1 MNTPAVSV
9 IMPVYN
15 ADKFL
20 NQAIHSILNQTF
32 TDLEF
37 IIINDGSED
46 KSKEIIKGYQDSRII
61 YLENTRNEGLV
72 PSLNK
77 GISAAKGKYIAR
89 MDADD
94 IALES
99 RLQMQIDFFEQNP
112 KALVLATPVKLI
124 NEHNEDIG
132 SWSHDIQ
139 HILPESIRNFLPVN
153 NCIAHP
159 TVMIKADLLKKYKY
173 NHSQK
178 LSEDYDLWLRLSADK
193 IAIYKLKEPLLLHRI
208 LQTSFTRKTGKNLFF
223 KLMTVKFRFVIQQLR
238 KGKLTVFAVKT
249 FATALLDCLK
259 GVGKA
264 IKKIIVPKNV

>member
-99 RLQMQIDFFEQNP
+99 RLQMQIDFFTN
-112 KALVLATPVKLI
+112 A
-124 NEHNEDIG
+124 
-132 SWSHDIQ
+132 
-139 HILPESIRNFLPVN
+139 
-153 NCIAHP
+153 
-159 TVMIKADLLKKYKY
+159 
-173 NHSQK
+173 
-178 LSEDYDLWLRLSADK
+178 
-193 IAIYKLKEPLLLHRI
+193 
-208 LQTSFTRKTGKNLFF
+208 
-223 KLMTVKFRFVIQQLR
+223 
-238 KGKLTVFAVKT
+238 
-249 FATALLDCLK
+249 
-259 GVGKA
+259 
-264 IKKIIVPKNV
+264 